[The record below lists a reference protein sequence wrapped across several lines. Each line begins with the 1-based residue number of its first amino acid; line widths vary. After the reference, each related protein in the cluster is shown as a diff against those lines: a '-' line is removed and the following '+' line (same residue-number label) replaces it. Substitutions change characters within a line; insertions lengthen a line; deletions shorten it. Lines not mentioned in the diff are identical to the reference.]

1 MSWRP
6 NTLVFWRFET
16 KLESNIGILTVRN
29 ESPFVEQRL
38 KNHSFDKHSTEIT
51 GKTSD
56 KMQNSGVNIIALE
69 TYSAFYLFQFV
80 SFWRRVPSIMYLLL
94 LFASLGTLYEPSR
107 GTQILTIVYNDTI
120 IAKEMFESSFFFIS
134 NAVCL
139 QGNRKGDVSSIRLL

>member
-1 MSWRP
+1 M
-6 NTLVFWRFET
+6 
-16 KLESNIGILTVRN
+16 ESNIGILTVRN

-38 KNHSFDKHSTEIT
+38 KNHSFDKRSTEII
-51 GKTSD
+51 GNTSD

-120 IAKEMFESSFFFIS
+120 IAKEMFESSFFFYQQCGLPPGKS
-134 NAVCL
+134 
-139 QGNRKGDVSSIRLL
+139 QGRYIIYQALIAQLNSG